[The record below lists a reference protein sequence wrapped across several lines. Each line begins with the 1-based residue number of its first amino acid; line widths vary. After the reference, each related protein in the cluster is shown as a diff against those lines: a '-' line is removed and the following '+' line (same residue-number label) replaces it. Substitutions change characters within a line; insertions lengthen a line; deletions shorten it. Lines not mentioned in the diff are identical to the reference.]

1 MDTISAR
8 SKKFQHEFEAAG
20 IGKRPVIFICHS
32 MGGLLIKHI
41 LIRTLFI

>member
-8 SKKFQHEFEAAG
+8 STKFQQEFEAAG

-32 MGGLLIKHI
+32 MGGLLIKHM
-41 LIRTLFI
+41 LIRKFF